1 MLTDRQ
7 WWWWLRVFVI
17 NSYTKD
23 NEKLA
28 IPILQNYPNF
38 GLSMSKDDECTFKGI
53 KKTALLI

>member
-1 MLTDRQ
+1 M
-7 WWWWLRVFVI
+7 FVI

-53 KKTALLI
+53 KRTALLI